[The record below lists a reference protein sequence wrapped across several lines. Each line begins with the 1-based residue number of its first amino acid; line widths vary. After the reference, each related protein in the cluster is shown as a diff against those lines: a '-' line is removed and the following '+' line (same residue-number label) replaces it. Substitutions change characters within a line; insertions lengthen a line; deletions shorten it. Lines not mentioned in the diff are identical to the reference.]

1 MNLGAGFWSREL
13 HSETEA
19 ESWVWEGAGGGSL
32 QRRQPHAVG
41 RKGSETLAQGTF
53 QKGIFKCC
61 QASQQ
66 TRRRLLSG
74 EGLLFLFR

>member
-1 MNLGAGFWSREL
+1 MNLRAGFWM
-13 HSETEA
+13 EA
-19 ESWVWEGAGGGSL
+19 ESWVWEGAGGGGDSL
-32 QRRQPHAVG
+32 QRRQPRAVS